1 MACRSLI
8 YIVDA
13 SKDVIQIIQEGSVP
27 KVEVTT
33 TLTYT
38 GDALAQVNTPVALA
52 ATLVDE
58 ENQPVSGAD
67 ISFQVAAQSCSAL
80 TGTDGVANCDVTIG
94 TAGVYEVTV
103 EFASDVFL
111 SRSWHRTTAHRLP
124 YGSRPVKHFA
134 DKLISTPHPD
144 KIPS

>member
-27 KVEVTT
+27 KVEVAT

-38 GDALAQVNTPVALA
+38 GDALAQVSTPVALA

-80 TGTDGVANCDVTIG
+80 TGADGVASCDVTIG
-94 TAGVYEVTV
+94 TAGVYEVTA
-103 EFASDVFL
+103 EFVGDVSHKLSTATALLTVYNSEGGCVTGGGWIASPEGDI
-111 SRSWHRTTAHRLP
+111 H
-124 YGSRPVKHFA
+124 G
-134 DKLISTPHPD
+134 
-144 KIPS
+144 